1 MNRLP
6 ILITLTGVVATG
18 GHAGATDWKGQSL
31 SAKRQAVGQVI
42 DCMKRRMSSDRAI
55 SYNEAAK
62 VCKQQV
68 LAQSAGSTPAP
79 LVAADTSA
87 TR

>member
-6 ILITLTGVVATG
+6 IMITITGALLAGTQ
-18 GHAGATDWKGQSL
+18 AGATDWKGQSL
-31 SAKRQAVGQVI
+31 SSKRQTVSQVI

-62 VCKQQV
+62 VCKEQV
-68 LAQSAGSTPAP
+68 LAQTGGTSSGP
-79 LVAADTSA
+79 LVASDTA
-87 TR
+87 ANR

>member
-1 MNRLP
+1 MNRIP
-6 ILITLTGVVATG
+6 ILITLSGTLITGTV
-18 GHAGATDWKGQSL
+18 AGAADWKGQSL
-31 SAKRQAVGQVI
+31 SAKRQTVSQVI

-68 LAQSAGSTPAP
+68 LAQSEGPAAGP
-79 LVAADTSA
+79 LVAVDTSP
-87 TR
+87 TH

>member
-6 ILITLTGVVATG
+6 LLIVCTGTLVAG
-18 GHAGATDWKGQSL
+18 SAGATDWKGQSL
-31 SAKRQAVGQVI
+31 SAKRQTVSQVI
-42 DCMKRRMSSDRAI
+42 DCMKRRMSTDRAI

-68 LAQSAGSTPAP
+68 LAQSEGATGGP
-79 LVAADTSA
+79 LVAADTSPP
-87 TR
+87 R